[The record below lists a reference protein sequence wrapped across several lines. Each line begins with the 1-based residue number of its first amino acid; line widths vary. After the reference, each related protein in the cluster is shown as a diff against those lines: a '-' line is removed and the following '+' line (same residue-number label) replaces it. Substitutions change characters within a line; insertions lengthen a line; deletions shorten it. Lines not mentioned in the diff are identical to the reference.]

1 MSVPTETV
9 VFPATGSKAR
19 VLSPV
24 LVLDIACFMHDGSG
38 HARERELASELKQ
51 LEREVQV
58 NGDRKSKMVQ

>member
-9 VFPATGSKAR
+9 PCHWIQSQGFESSLGAR
-19 VLSPV
+19 HCMLYG
-24 LVLDIACFMHDGSG
+24 DASG

>member
-38 HARERELASELKQ
+38 RERELASELKQ

>member
-9 VFPATGSKAR
+9 VFPATGFKAR

-24 LVLDIACFMHDGSG
+24 LVLDIACFMPDGSG

-51 LEREVQV
+51 LEREV
-58 NGDRKSKMVQ
+58 